1 MIFGLKKNSK
11 ICNKCERFGDR
22 KGDLFKCK
30 CGEYYAD
37 INAAINIKKRKFDSE
52 IGLYTPYKQV
62 EKTLEKRIKEVV

>member
-1 MIFGLKKNSK
+1 M
-11 ICNKCERFGDR
+11 
-22 KGDLFKCK
+22 FKCK